1 MLHIE
6 VLTPEGKVFSGN
18 ILSVTVPGSKGRF
31 EVLNNH
37 APLLSSLNKGKVS
50 IVKENKEEYKFDIS
64 GGFFE
69 ILNNQI
75 ALLAENVYEIE

>member
-6 VLTPEGKVFSGN
+6 VLTPEGKVFAGN
-18 ILSVTVPGSKGRF
+18 ILSVSVPGGKGRF

-50 IVKENKEEYKFDIS
+50 IIKEDKEEYKFDIS
-64 GGFFE
+64 SGFIE
-69 ILNNQI
+69 VLDNKV

>member
-64 GGFFE
+64 GGF
-69 ILNNQI
+69 LK
-75 ALLAENVYEIE
+75 Y